1 MHGLIF
7 ETSVWLLAEST
18 RFLSSPHQRR
28 SVLCKNT
35 SISRCQCS
43 TTNFFDSLPL
53 ICKSSLE
60 TNRPN
65 HLSWKLFWS
74 LSYYRHVQKRSSK
87 QISFLQNLKLTRA
100 SISSWLLIRIFK
112 KTRSTTNWHLPTCSL
127 ISQLPAQNFYLHV
140 TGCVHRPSR
149 LLFQIYTH
157 GVTTKQ
163 STLSGSAEFPQPPP
177 LSKINLLFVL

>member
-1 MHGLIF
+1 M
-7 ETSVWLLAEST
+7 
-18 RFLSSPHQRR
+18 
-28 SVLCKNT
+28 LCKNT

-149 LLFQIYTH
+149 LLLHFCAQRNNKTINLV
-157 GVTTKQ
+157 GQ
-163 STLSGSAEFPQPPP
+163 CWDPTLASPPTPP
-177 LSKINLLFVL
+177 LSKSTLCSSRYTSAALHC